1 MRVAGFYPTEV
12 QLNRSYSTEMSEW
25 SGKRVLVTGA
35 GGFIGSQLVESLA
48 LGGADVRAFVRY
60 NSRGDAGLLRQL
72 PPDVTRELDVVAGDL
87 RDTAAVDRAVRG
99 VDLVFHLGAII
110 SIPYSYKHP
119 METAETNFMGTLNVL
134 MACLSHDVER
144 LVHTSTSEVYG
155 TAQFTPMDESHPLQ
169 GQSPYSA
176 SKIGADKLVESF
188 YRSYNLPS
196 VTVRP
201 FNTYGPRQ
209 SARAVIPTIITQAL
223 TEDCIHLGNLDAR
236 RDFTYV
242 RDTVDGFM
250 RAARAADVVGQELNL
265 GTGTDISIGE
275 LADHIIRLVNR
286 PVEITTEPERM
297 RPEKSEVMR
306 LLSDNG
312 LARRALGWEPA
323 YSLEDGL
330 RETIAWIGDHID
342 FYHVGRYEI

>member
-1 MRVAGFYPTEV
+1 MGK
-12 QLNRSYSTEMSEW
+12 LD
-25 SGKRVLVTGA
+25 GKRVLVTGA
-35 GGFIGSQLVESLA
+35 GGFIGSQLVESLV
-48 LGGADVRAFVRY
+48 LGGANVRAFVRY
-60 NSRGDAGLLRQL
+60 NSRGDSGLLRQL
-72 PPDVTRELDVVAGDL
+72 PIDVVRELDVVAGDL
-87 RDTAAVDRAVRG
+87 RDTAAVDRAVRDI
-99 VDLVFHLGAII
+99 DLVFHLGAII

-134 MACLSHDVER
+134 LACLSHNVER
-144 LVHTSTSEVYG
+144 LIHTSTSEVYG
-155 TAQFTPMDESHPLQ
+155 TAQFTPMDENHPLQ

-188 YRSYNLPS
+188 YRSYNLPA

-209 SARAVIPTIITQAL
+209 SARAVIPTIITQTL
-223 TEDCIHLGNLDAR
+223 TAERIYLGNLDTR

-242 RDTVDGFM
+242 RDTVNGFIC
-250 RAARAADVVGQELNL
+250 AAEAEDVLGQELNL

-275 LADHIIRLVNR
+275 LARQIIRLVGR
-286 PVEITTEPERM
+286 PVEIVTESERM

-312 LARRALGWEPA
+312 LARRVLDWEPT
-323 YSLEDGL
+323 YSLEEGL
-330 RETIAWIGDHID
+330 RETIAWIGEHMD
-342 FYHVGRYEI
+342 FYHVGQYEI

>member
-1 MRVAGFYPTEV
+1 MT
-12 QLNRSYSTEMSEW
+12 EW

-35 GGFIGSQLVESLA
+35 GGFIGSQLVETLA
-48 LGGADVRAFVRY
+48 LNGADVRAFVRY
-60 NSRGDAGLLRQL
+60 NSRGDAGSLRQL
-72 PPDVTRELDVVAGDL
+72 SADIFRELDVVAGDL

-99 VDLVFHLGAII
+99 VDFVFHLGAII

-134 MACLSHDVER
+134 LACLSHGVER
-144 LVHTSTSEVYG
+144 LIHTSTSEVYG

-188 YRSYNLPS
+188 YRSYNLPV

-209 SARAVIPTIITQAL
+209 SARAVIPTIITQSL
-223 TEDCIHLGNLDAR
+223 TEDRIYLGNLEAR

-242 RDTVDGFM
+242 RDTVNGFI
-250 RAARAADVVGQELNL
+250 RAAEAEGILGQELNL
-265 GTGTDISIGE
+265 GTGEDISIGE
-275 LADHIIRLVNR
+275 LATRIIRLVGR
-286 PVEITTEPERM
+286 PVEIVTESERM

-312 LARRALGWEPA
+312 LARRILDWEPA

-330 RETIAWIGDHID
+330 RETIAWIGNHID
-342 FYHVGRYEI
+342 FYHVGQYEI

>member
-1 MRVAGFYPTEV
+1 
-12 QLNRSYSTEMSEW
+12 MSEW
-25 SGKRVLVTGA
+25 HGRRVLVTGA
-35 GGFIGSQLVESLA
+35 GGFIGSQLTEA
-48 LGGADVRAFVRY
+48 LVRGGATVRAFVRY
-60 NSRGDAGLLRQL
+60 NSRGDAGLLRQS
-72 PPDVTRELDVVAGDL
+72 PTEIARELEIVAGDL
-87 RDTAAVDRAVRG
+87 RDTAAIDRAVAG
-99 VDLVFHLGAII
+99 VEVVFHLGAII
-110 SIPYSYKHP
+110 SIPYSYQHP

-134 MACLSHDVER
+134 LACRTHGVGR

-188 YRSYNLPS
+188 YRSYNLPA

-223 TEDCIHLGNLDAR
+223 TGDCIRLGNLAAR

-242 RDTVDGFM
+242 RDTVSGFLL
-250 RAARAADVVGQELNL
+250 AADAPDIEGEEINL
-265 GTGTDISIGE
+265 GTGQDVAVGE
-275 LADHIIRLVNR
+275 LAERIIALVGR
-286 PVEITTEPERM
+286 PVTIAAEEQRL

-312 LARRALGWEPA
+312 LARRALGWEPT
-323 YSLEDGL
+323 YSLDEGL
-330 RETIAWIGDHID
+330 RETITWIGDHLD